1 MARKTEVRKY
11 LILNLVQARDETLV
25 SFVLGDLGGVFNP
38 LQEAKVQGFGKRLRT
53 L

>member
-25 SFVLGDLGGVFNP
+25 SFVLGDL
-38 LQEAKVQGFGKRLRT
+38 VQAPWEDLRIPGSS
-53 L
+53 